1 MMVTLTASNFGVV
14 CMTRG
19 KAGDTE
25 RVCWTSGRAWQK
37 FEKKNQN
44 AIKLFPV
51 PLVRRNVFFQK
62 TQMFRGEL
70 VVALQS
76 RANPLF
82 HPMDR
87 CL

>member
-37 FEKKNQN
+37 FEKKTKMQ
-44 AIKLFPV
+44 
-51 PLVRRNVFFQK
+51 
-62 TQMFRGEL
+62 
-70 VVALQS
+70 
-76 RANPLF
+76 
-82 HPMDR
+82 
-87 CL
+87 